1 VPERA
6 DQDLS
11 FLQQRLA
18 LCGATVASLSGL
30 FLAAGVVTHLFV
42 GYLGFF
48 FRDQS
53 RPYHVAATL
62 VALAMWLVARD
73 RRRFSIVGLNRIDTA
88 GTIGISALFALMA
101 YSMPP
106 GVGTLVGMLA
116 VSYVTLGRAA
126 QVPSTPQRTLFLT
139 GISLGLIFVQALLRP
154 APPPLYMNHPGARL
168 FAAIDP
174 LLWSIAGTAL
184 ATMTSKVIYGLQEK
198 VIEARQLGQYTLE
211 AKIGEGGMGEI
222 YRARHAMLRRRT
234 AIKLLPGDHS
244 EEQLRRFER
253 EVQLTASLTHPN
265 TICIFDYGRTPEGT
279 FYYAMELLEGLNLDT
294 LIENHGAQPAGR
306 VVNLMLQACGAL
318 AEAHGVGLIHR
329 DLKPAN
335 IFLCR
340 QGGIDDFVKVL
351 DFGLVR
357 QVTAEASITQ
367 SSTQLLVG
375 TPLYMAPEAIVTPE
389 RIDARTD
396 LYSLGVTAYHLLTG
410 TPPFRGSSLVEV
422 CGHHLHTPPEP
433 PSQRLGQPLPEA
445 LEQLI
450 LACLAKKPSGR
461 PESAAA
467 LGKALAEAAGVA
479 PFSAD
484 QARDWWQ
491 REFDPDPQHRSI
503 ATGRTIQVAL
513 DERVA
518 ERSELPKAG

>member
-1 VPERA
+1 M
-6 DQDLS
+6 
-11 FLQQRLA
+11 QQRLS

-30 FLAAGVVTHLFV
+30 FLAVGVATHLSV
-42 GYLGFF
+42 GHLGLFL
-48 FRDQS
+48 RDPS
-53 RPYHVAATL
+53 RVYHVAAT
-62 VALAMWLVARD
+62 VAALAMWLVARG
-73 RRRFSIVGLNRIDTA
+73 RRRYSIAGLNRIDTA
-88 GTIGISALFALMA
+88 GTLGVSALFALMA
-101 YSMPP
+101 YAMPP
-106 GVGTLVGMLA
+106 GVGTLVGTLA

-126 QVPSTPQRTLFLT
+126 QVPSTPQRTLCLT
-139 GISLGLIFVQALLRP
+139 GIALGMIFVEALLRP
-154 APPPLYMNHPGARL
+154 APSLYMDHAGARV

-174 LLWSIAGTAL
+174 LLWAIAGTAL

-198 VIEARQLGQYTLE
+198 VLEARQLGQYTLE
-211 AKIGEGGMGEI
+211 AKIGQGGMGEI
-222 YRARHAMLRRRT
+222 YRARHAMLRRKT

-294 LIENHGAQPAGR
+294 LIEHHGAQPPGR

-318 AEAHGVGLIHR
+318 AEAHAVGLIHR

-389 RIDARTD
+389 RIDARAD

-410 TPPFRGSSLVEV
+410 TPPFRGSSVVEV

-433 PSQRLGQPLPEA
+433 PSQRLGQALPDA
-445 LEQLI
+445 LESLI
-450 LACLAKKPSGR
+450 LSCLAKKPAER
-461 PESAAA
+461 PESAAK
-467 LGKALAEAAGVA
+467 LGKALAELSGIE
-479 PFSAD
+479 PFSAE
-484 QARDWWQ
+484 QARDWWL
-491 REFDPDPQHRSI
+491 REFDPDAQRRSI
-503 ATGRTIQVAL
+503 EAGRTIQVAL
-513 DERVA
+513 DERVSD
-518 ERSELPKAG
+518 RSELPKAG

>member
-30 FLAAGVVTHLFV
+30 FLGAGVVTHLFV
-42 GYLGFF
+42 GYLDFF

-53 RPYHVAATL
+53 RAYHVAATL
-62 VALAMWLVARD
+62 AALAMWLVARG

-126 QVPSTPQRTLFLT
+126 QVPSTPQRTLSLT
-139 GISLGLIFVQALLRP
+139 GVSLGLIFVQALLRP
-154 APPPLYMNHPGARL
+154 APPPLYMNHPGAPL

-198 VIEARQLGQYTLE
+198 VLEARQLGQYTLE

-294 LIENHGAQPAGR
+294 LIENHGAQPPGR

-375 TPLYMAPEAIVTPE
+375 TPLYMAPEAIVTPD

-410 TPPFRGSSLVEV
+410 TPPFRGSSVVEV

-484 QARDWWQ
+484 QARNWWQ
-491 REFDPDPQHRSI
+491 REFDPDVQHRSI

-518 ERSELPKAG
+518 ERPQLPKAG